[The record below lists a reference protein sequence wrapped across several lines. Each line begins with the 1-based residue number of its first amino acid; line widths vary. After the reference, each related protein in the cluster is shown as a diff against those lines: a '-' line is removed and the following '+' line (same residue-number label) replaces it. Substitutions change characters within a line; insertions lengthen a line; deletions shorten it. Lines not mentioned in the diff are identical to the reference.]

1 MPHLLCQIFKSTRHD
16 EMFLY
21 VERARG
27 LEDVPASLLEHFG
40 RPESVMLI
48 MLDPE
53 RALAR
58 VSIDAVIEAIREK
71 GYYLQMPPG
80 GGARDRD
87 LAFDPLRKTDD
98 RAVADDRMANDSN
111 TTNDSHTTDEAAG
124 KPR

>member
-1 MPHLLCQIFKSTRHD
+1 MSHLLCQIFKSTRHE

-27 LEDVPASLLEHFG
+27 LEDVPASLLESFG

-58 VSIDAVIEAIREK
+58 VSMETVTEAIREK

-80 GGARDRD
+80 GGARLRD
-87 LAFDPLRKTDD
+87 LAFDPD
-98 RAVADDRMANDSN
+98 RASGDRGEAFERAAIEGDSRE
-111 TTNDSHTTDEAAG
+111 DPAAKG
-124 KPR
+124 

>member
-1 MPHLLCQIFKSTRHD
+1 MSQLLCQIFKSTRHE

-27 LEDVPASLLEHFG
+27 LDAVPAPLLERFG
-40 RPESVMLI
+40 RPESVMMI

-58 VSIDAVIEAIREK
+58 VSMAAVIEAIREK

-80 GGARDRD
+80 GGARQRD
-87 LAFDPLRKTDD
+87 LAFAPDRVLSDEGVLSDARATADGRRSDPFD
-98 RAVADDRMANDSN
+98 
-111 TTNDSHTTDEAAG
+111 
-124 KPR
+124 